1 MPYHIALLSD
11 TFPPDP
17 GGLAVSAAR
26 LAHGIAAHGHQ
37 VAVFAPTSH
46 LPPGEVRSFR
56 QDAVQV
62 WRFGAQRKPDATL
75 AEWFDLL
82 LARHAE
88 APFDLFHAYFVAR
101 SGFVAVYAGRSVGV
115 PSIISARG
123 NDLDRAVFDPAKAAH
138 IRYAL
143 DHASRVTANTQ
154 QLVARA
160 QALAPARSIHHIPNG
175 VASDLFSPGPADTA
189 LGQRLGLKAGQPV
202 LAFVG
207 EARAK
212 KGLALLLLAF
222 RELAQRRP
230 LTLWLLGGVRPGP
243 DSDLVALFQRQNPQL
258 DLVIT
263 SAREHQQMPAAYRL
277 IDLLVLPSLHDG
289 LPNAL
294 LEGMATARPIV
305 ASCAGGIPDVLRHE
319 ANGLLVPPGQIEPL
333 IAAIE
338 RLLDD
343 EALRVHLGSAARASV
358 IHTYTPAAE
367 IAANLELYHD
377 LCADRA

>member
-1 MPYHIALLSD
+1 MPYHLALLSD

-17 GGLAVSAAR
+17 GGLAISAAR

-37 VAVFAPTSH
+37 VEVFAPTPH
-46 LPPGEVRSFR
+46 LPPGEVRGFR

-82 LARHAE
+82 LTRHAE
-88 APFDLFHAYFVAR
+88 TPFDLFHAYFMAR

-115 PSIISARG
+115 PSIVSARG
-123 NDLDRAVFDPAKAAH
+123 NDLDRAVFDPGKAAH

-143 DHASRVTANTQ
+143 EYAERVTANTQ

-160 QALAPARSIHHIPNG
+160 RALAPTRSIHLIPNG
-175 VASDLFSPGPADTA
+175 VENDIFTPGRTDAA
-189 LGQRLGLKAGQPV
+189 LAQRFGLKTGQPV

-222 RELAQRRP
+222 RELAHRRP
-230 LTLWLLGGVRPGP
+230 LSLWLLGGVRSGP
-243 DSDLVALFQRQNPQL
+243 DHDLVALFQRQNPDL
-258 DLVIT
+258 DLVVT
-263 SAREHQQMPAAYRL
+263 PAREHQQMPACYRL

-305 ASCAGGIPDVLRHE
+305 ASHAGGIPDALRHE
-319 ANGLLVPPGQIEPL
+319 QNGLLVPPGQIEPL

-338 RLLDD
+338 RMLDD
-343 EALRVHLGSAARASV
+343 SVLRVRLGSAARATV
-358 IHTYTPAAE
+358 IHEFTPTAE
-367 IAANLELYHD
+367 IATNLELYHD